1 MDEGFT
7 DTFKFMTILNCVQAV
22 CSIGFNFLL
31 FIYLVHKHQR
41 NKVNHHQKG
50 SELILSSMMLANLLF
65 SLGSVCHFL
74 ALMICGDCT
83 ITNTSF
89 KGLNIATSSCFV
101 VQYFHLVLLAI
112 ERLISMNLP
121 ECHQEFKTNLIIMN
135 LVLVWVLSLVPI
147 LLFEPGHV
155 GFLMTSAAVMIILDF
170 LVLAIASYVIRLLK
184 QNISDEEIP
193 FREKVLSGKMTSTV
207 SILIVLHVFSNIPFA
222 SFILLQQRN
231 PLYQSRNGST
241 AALVVEGLVLL
252 QTILDPL
259 IYICRHHIF
268 WKFNNQLFFISSQT
282 NSLDDVIK
290 ADSATQIQPSSSMSA
305 NSFEKKQLF
314 TTTSE
319 SESSLD
325 ISSLSQDILSTTVF
339 V

>member
-7 DTFKFMTILNCVQAV
+7 NTFKFMTILNCMQAF

-31 FIYLVHKHQR
+31 FSYLVHKHHR
-41 NKVNHHQKG
+41 NKINHHQKG
-50 SELILSSMMLANLLF
+50 SELIICSMMLANLLF
-65 SLGSVCHFL
+65 SLGSICNFL

-83 ITNTSF
+83 ITNPSF

-101 VQYFHLVLLAI
+101 VQYFHLILLAI
-112 ERLISMNLP
+112 ERLISMNLT

-135 LVLVWVLSLVPI
+135 LVLVWLLSLVPI

-155 GFLMTSAAVMIILDF
+155 GFLMTSAIVMIILDF

-184 QNISDEEIP
+184 QKISDEEIP

-207 SILIVLHVFSNIPFA
+207 SILIIFHIICNIPFA
-222 SFILLQQRN
+222 SFILLRQRN
-231 PLYQSRNGST
+231 PLYQSSGDS
-241 AALVVEGLVLL
+241 AALVIEGLVLL
-252 QTILDPL
+252 QTIVEPL

-282 NSLDDVIK
+282 NSVDDAME
-290 ADSATQIQPSSSMSA
+290 ADSQTQPPSSTSA
-305 NSFEKKQLF
+305 SSFEKKQLF